1 MTWAAVALAGAAL
14 AAFINIIDKR
24 IIVGYARTPKTQ
36 PLAIGLTMPL
46 VGAVLLAASG
56 VPDAA
61 GVEPVVWALVSG
73 ALYGLGAQILLFVLY
88 TQEVSRAVPV
98 FQTYPLFTAVIAFVV
113 LGERFGPTAWL
124 AILAIVAG
132 AALLSMPSLP
142 LRGIFR
148 RGEEQGSGGRGLPPW
163 AFLLL
168 IVGSALEGSS
178 YVFGKSAVD
187 ELPVLTTH
195 ALRMFALSGV
205 LLAFNLRRRPLA
217 DLRLFVRRRSPA
229 LIYIALNQFVVANLG
244 LLMFMWAL
252 SLGPAALVTAL
263 TSLRT
268 FFLVVFTI
276 ALSLVWRGSLG
287 ERPTPGAVPVKL
299 GATALIV
306 AGAAT
311 IALGG
316 G

>member
-1 MTWAAVALAGAAL
+1 MTWATVALAGAAL
-14 AAFINIIDKR
+14 AAFINILDKR

-36 PLAIGLTMPL
+36 PLAIGLTMPF

-98 FQTYPLFTAVIAFVV
+98 FQTYPLFTAVVAFIV

-132 AALLSMPSLP
+132 AALLSM
-142 LRGIFR
+142 RFGD
-148 RGEEQGSGGRGLPPW
+148 GGGRGLPPW

-168 IVGSALEGSS
+168 IAGSAVEGSS
-178 YVFGKSAVD
+178 YVFGKSAVE

-229 LIYIALNQFVVANLG
+229 LIYIALNQFVVGNLG

-276 ALSLVWRGSLG
+276 ALSLV
-287 ERPTPGAVPVKL
+287 
-299 GATALIV
+299 
-306 AGAAT
+306 
-311 IALGG
+311 
-316 G
+316 

>member
-132 AALLSMPSLP
+132 AALLSM
-142 LRGIFR
+142 RFGD
-148 RGEEQGSGGRGLPPW
+148 GGGRGLPLR

-168 IVGSALEGSS
+168 IAGSAVEGSS

-187 ELPVLTTH
+187 DLPVITTH

-229 LIYIALNQFVVANLG
+229 LIYIALNQFIVGNLG

>member
-36 PLAIGLTMPL
+36 PLAIGLTMPF

-61 GVEPVVWALVSG
+61 GVEPIVWALVSG

-98 FQTYPLFTAVIAFVV
+98 FQTYPLFTAVVAFVV
-113 LGERFGPTAWL
+113 LGERFGPAAWL
-124 AILAIVAG
+124 AIVAIVAG
-132 AALLSMPSLP
+132 AALLSM
-142 LRGIFR
+142 RFGD
-148 RGEEQGSGGRGLPPW
+148 GDGRGLPPW

-168 IVGSALEGSS
+168 IVGSAVEGSS

-229 LIYIALNQFVVANLG
+229 LIYIALNQFVVANFG
-244 LLMFMWAL
+244 LLMFVWAL

-311 IALGG
+311 IALSGG
-316 G
+316 